1 MGFWAETICYQVS
14 PGLLAYSVYSPSIS
28 FKEGLF
34 LEVSFDLEVS
44 VKPTIFN
51 PYGMHRGRSWPDVSF
66 PIVPTLRQIHLLIN
80 VSLLVPAPI
89 QT

>member
-1 MGFWAETICYQVS
+1 MGFCAETICYQIS
-14 PGLLAYSVYSPSIS
+14 PGLLAYSVYSSSIG

-51 PYGMHRGRSWPDVSF
+51 PYGMHLVTSWPDVSF
-66 PIVPTLRQIHLLIN
+66 PGVPTQRQSFIC
-80 VSLLVPAPI
+80 
-89 QT
+89 